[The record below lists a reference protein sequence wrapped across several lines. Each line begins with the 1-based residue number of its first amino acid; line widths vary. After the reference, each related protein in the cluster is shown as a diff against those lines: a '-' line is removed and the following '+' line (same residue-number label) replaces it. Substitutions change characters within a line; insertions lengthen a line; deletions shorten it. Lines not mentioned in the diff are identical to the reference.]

1 MTTVSLIWK
10 SNIAVARSCRDVSE
24 VIRDG
29 AKLKF
34 EMAFFAVLVV
44 LALKARF
51 QSNLPVNVLGLCI
64 MSLLYNERFSLLYR
78 RHFLKTFVSRLF
90 HLCHAQL
97 RSYSIKSSRFFGCLN
112 WLNLCV
118 FFWEKTAFNPGA
130 FAVLWASSITEASIW
145 LVEKS
150 GTDYSQD

>member
-1 MTTVSLIWK
+1 MTTVSLIWN
-10 SNIAVARSCRDVSE
+10 SNIAIVTSCRDVSE

-34 EMAFFAVLVV
+34 EMAFFAVI

-51 QSNLPVNVLGLCI
+51 QGNLPVNVLGLCI
-64 MSLLYNERFSLLYR
+64 MSILYNERFSLLYR

-112 WLNLCV
+112 
-118 FFWEKTAFNPGA
+118 
-130 FAVLWASSITEASIW
+130 
-145 LVEKS
+145 
-150 GTDYSQD
+150 